1 MSKMAENKP
10 RKRAVGEKY
19 DPILVPNNNVKYKE
33 TNQLERIDVIQNCL
47 LFYDGRGVRIATYDP
62 EIEGSSKKAIRQLEL
77 ACEAGYIT
85 GAKYKQYLRIVS
97 EEKKIVIESRVER
110 DLGDLIEKLEGIR
123 ASAKEK
129 RSA

>member
-1 MSKMAENKP
+1 MAENKP

-19 DPILVPNNNVKYKE
+19 DPILVPNNKVKYKE

-47 LFYDGRGVRIATYDP
+47 LFYDGRGARIATYDP

-85 GAKYKQYLRIVS
+85 GAKYKQYLRIIS
-97 EEKKIVIESRVER
+97 EKKKIAIESRVER
-110 DLGDLIEKLEGIR
+110 DLGELIEKLEGIR